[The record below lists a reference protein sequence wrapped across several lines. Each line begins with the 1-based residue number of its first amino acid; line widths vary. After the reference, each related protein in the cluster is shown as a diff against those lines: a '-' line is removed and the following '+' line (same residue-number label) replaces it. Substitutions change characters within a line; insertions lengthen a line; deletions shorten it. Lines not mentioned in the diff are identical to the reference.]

1 MAPATTATPPAVTI
15 RNIYGPNLTVA
26 RGGYL
31 QTLIFVTIKL
41 SAIQQQAGLYVDIS
55 SAKSGWSGLV
65 SFAPSMCQVYYDYPR
80 CFQMMFLQQS
90 QMVSLRK

>member
-1 MAPATTATPPAVTI
+1 MAPGTAATPAVTI

-65 SFAPSMCQVYYDYPR
+65 SFAPSMCQVYYDTPR
-80 CFQMMFLQQS
+80 CFQMMFL
-90 QMVSLRK
+90 